1 MKIDDIV
8 LPDNYKDIFD
18 IVYNSEIIN
27 NTKRVFVKELDILE
41 DIQYELIVSLYYNKP
56 LTSKD
61 YYKFISFQG
70 DNNRIEIC
78 AIDENGKEFTK
89 TQLKEFF
96 KICFLQYVEFENS
109 FKFNMEE

>member
-1 MKIDDIV
+1 MKIDDIL
-8 LPDNYKDIFD
+8 LPKNYLEIFD
-18 IVYNSEIIN
+18 TVYNSDIIN

-56 LTSKD
+56 LTPKD
-61 YYKFISFQG
+61 YYKFICFQG
-70 DNNRIEIC
+70 DNSRIEIC

-96 KICFLQYVEFENS
+96 KICFLQYIEYEKS